1 MRRGSSASFPLT
13 RQALFQQWFG
23 ENMCASERQTER
35 RRDCSEQPEDRDI
48 ALIPTQIKGF
58 TARSLITDPEKEK
71 EEELSLLL
79 PLFCAD

>member
-1 MRRGSSASFPLT
+1 MKG
-13 RQALFQQWFG
+13 RQ
-23 ENMCASERQTER
+23 RER

-58 TARSLITDPEKEK
+58 RARSLITDPEK